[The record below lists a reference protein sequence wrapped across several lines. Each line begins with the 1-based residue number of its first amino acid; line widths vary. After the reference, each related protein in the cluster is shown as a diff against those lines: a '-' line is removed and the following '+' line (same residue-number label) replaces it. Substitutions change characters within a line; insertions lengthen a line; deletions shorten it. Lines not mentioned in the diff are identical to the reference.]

1 MKKGFTL
8 VELLAVIVIL
18 AIIALIAT
26 PIVLNVINQTQEGA
40 DLRSVEGYAKALE
53 TAYYAD
59 VMVGGNGDINS
70 LTPEYS
76 GATVN
81 CEQKIITDSKIILK
95 NCTVDGST
103 NLYEYNNGKATK
115 VGTETGNPVENGPTI
130 EVAESDKTY
139 KAIVYLDPSNLEA
152 TCNASNSVSAT
163 GTTIGCMKW
172 YAYAETDST
181 YDLILDHN
189 TTAKVQYNSDKINT
203 SMKEIKD
210 ALTNDTSTWESTLNA
225 RLITAG
231 EIATITGNTE
241 FDEDTTT
248 SSGWFYLDS
257 NSHTQT
263 VTTQGASKYSW
274 LFDYTNGCTSY
285 GCNIED
291 ASVVGYWTSTPV
303 AGSSVSVWHVYWDGG
318 FGSEGAITA
327 TYGLRPVITIS
338 KEI

>member
-26 PIVLNVINQTQEGA
+26 PIVLNVINQAQEGA

-81 CEQKIITDSKIILK
+81 CEQKIISNNKLILK
-95 NCTVDGST
+95 NCIVNGST

-115 VGTETGNPVENGPTI
+115 VGTGTSTTLYT
-130 EVAESDKTY
+130 TY
-139 KAIVYLDPSNLEA
+139 K
-152 TCNASNSVSAT
+152 T
-163 GTTIGCMKW
+163 GTTSEVSVIYFNPETNTKCDEKDAVSTTGTKTGCMKW
-172 YAYAETDST
+172 YAIENSDST
-181 YDLILDHN
+181 KSTVDVILDHN
-189 TTAKVQYNSDKINT
+189 TTAAVTYNSDKINT
-203 SMKEIKD
+203 SMKEIAE
-210 ALTNDTSTWESTLNA
+210 ALERDTSTWESTLNA

-231 EIATITGNTE
+231 EIANITGNTK
-241 FDEDTTT
+241 FKEDTTT
-248 SSGWFYLDS
+248 SSGWFYLDN
-257 NSHTQT
+257 NSQTQT
-263 VTTQGASKYSW
+263 ATTQGASKYSW
-274 LFDYTNGCTSY
+274 LFDYTKGCTSY

-291 ASVVGYWTSTPV
+291 SSNYGYWTSTPT
-303 AGSSVSVWHVYWDGG
+303 AGSSTFVWRVHGDGNLHI
-318 FGSEGAITA
+318 SNAYSS
-327 TYGLRPVITIS
+327 YGLRPVITIS